1 MGNARFQRK
10 LKADLPYD
18 PAIPLLGIYVKE
30 MESPPHR
37 DHVHCRLFTAKIWK
51 HSRCP
56 SPDERIKKMCYKYN
70 GILFSLTKEGDSA
83 ICHDMDGHRG
93 HSAL

>member
-10 LKADLPYD
+10 LKTDLPYD

-37 DHVHCRLFTAKIWK
+37 DHVHCSTV
-51 HSRCP
+51 HSQ
-56 SPDERIKKMCYKYN
+56 
-70 GILFSLTKEGDSA
+70 
-83 ICHDMDGHRG
+83 DMETF
-93 HSAL
+93 